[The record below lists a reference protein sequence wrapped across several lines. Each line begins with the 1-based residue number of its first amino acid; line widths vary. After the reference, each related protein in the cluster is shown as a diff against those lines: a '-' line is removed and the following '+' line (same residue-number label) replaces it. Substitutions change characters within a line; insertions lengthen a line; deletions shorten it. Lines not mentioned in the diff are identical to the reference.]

1 MVRLCAI
8 LIGSLII
15 SGCAGGS
22 LKPTVPSKEDGRRAC
37 PTSVGTIIDIQEVTI
52 EGNTEMAQGM
62 GAAVGAYAGNRA
74 AKNESELVEIAAT
87 VAGAAVGNMAGDVTS
102 KTILSKPGTELLVYI
117 DGTTHSIV
125 QETDVRQPYAVGD
138 DVWVVGN
145 LHSAPQTR
153 SQWNSRYGKQPN
165 TGCKSGVR
173 VLIKR

>member
-1 MVRLCAI
+1 M
-8 LIGSLII
+8 
-15 SGCAGGS
+15 
-22 LKPTVPSKEDGRRAC
+22 
-37 PTSVGTIIDIQEVTI
+37 QEVTI

-62 GAAVGAYAGNRA
+62 GAAVGGYAGNRS

-87 VAGAAVGNMAGDVTS
+87 VAGAAVGNMAGDVAS
-102 KTILSKPGTELLVYI
+102 KTIMSTPGTELMVYI

-138 DVWVVGN
+138 DVWVIGN
-145 LHSAPQTR
+145 LRSAPQSN
-153 SQWNSRYGKQPN
+153 SQWNRRYGKQSN